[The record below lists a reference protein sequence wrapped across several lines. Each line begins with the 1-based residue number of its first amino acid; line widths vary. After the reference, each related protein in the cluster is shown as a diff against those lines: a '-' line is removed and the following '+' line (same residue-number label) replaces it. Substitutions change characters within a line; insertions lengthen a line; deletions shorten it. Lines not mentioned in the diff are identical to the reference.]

1 MRAAL
6 LTAALLLAGT
16 AAAHDG
22 VKHKSVAEAR
32 AHANASAAVS
42 AGPDTAFPLAVGGDY
57 TLTDQTGEVRTQVD
71 PDGQLQ
77 MVFFGY
83 ANCQAICSVALPLM
97 AEIAQTVQ
105 AEGIPVT
112 PVMITVDP
120 DRDTVQTIGAPLAL
134 HHPDFVGLTGTPE
147 ELAPVYDLF
156 SVEHKLVFEDPEYG
170 PIYAHGSHIY
180 LMDAEGAFLTL
191 LPPILSAE
199 RAAEIVVS
207 YAATN

>member
-1 MRAAL
+1 MRAVL
-6 LTAALLLAGT
+6 LSAAVLLAGT

-32 AHANASAAVS
+32 AHASATTTVS

-57 TLTDQTGEVRTQVD
+57 ALTDHTGQSRTQAD

-97 AEIAQTVQ
+97 AEIAQTVR
-105 AEGIPVT
+105 ADGIPIT

-120 DRDTVQTIGAPLAL
+120 DRDTVQTMGAPLTE

-156 SVEHKLVFEDPEYG
+156 SVEHKMVFEDPEYG

-180 LMDAEGAFLTL
+180 LMDAQGEFLTL

-199 RAAEIVVS
+199 RAAKIVVS
-207 YAATN
+207 YAANN